1 MACGIPKNNSNRSE
15 LTTID
20 RNVEI
25 ENILGRENLDVEMF
39 DNNSVT
45 STEEESL
52 NVVKSVDETP
62 KNVLLVSVL

>member
-25 ENILGRENLDVEMF
+25 ENISERENLDVEMF
-39 DNNSVT
+39 DNNSGT
-45 STEEESL
+45 STKEESL
-52 NVVKSVDETP
+52 NVVKSVDDTP
-62 KNVLLVSVL
+62 KNVLLVPVL

>member
-1 MACGIPKNNSNRSE
+1 MACGIPKNNADQSQ

-25 ENILGRENLDVEMF
+25 ENISERKNLDVEML

-62 KNVLLVSVL
+62 KNVLLVPVL